1 MKGTEMLKQASQ
13 KLKKLSNEDNFIYNG
28 YIEGNN
34 IMSGD
39 PM

>member
-1 MKGTEMLKQASQ
+1 MLKTASK
-13 KLKKLSNEDNFIYNG
+13 KLRDLSNEDNFIYKG

-39 PM
+39 QM